1 VIAIIKGISAV
12 IFADSQSKIENCLE
26 SERLRLRDTA
36 FTRSRK
42 LTAKIM
48 LYLIL
53 HRIYTSLQLDLD
65 DFYEGTGCAHVSKQ
79 AFSKAR
85 QQLSPV
91 FVRSFFDFTAETA
104 AKDNTMPNYRG
115 MCLIA
120 IDGSDIALENS
131 AELKETF
138 GCSGSKKDA
147 ATALCS
153 IAYGPLDHIIYDCQI
168 NSYKKD
174 ERDLARL
181 HVKRLDELGLKKS
194 LLLFDR
200 WYPSAEF
207 ISFLLEKG
215 FHFVMRARSK
225 WSLDVDNVKTQGTIT
240 LEHEGRSFSV
250 RVLKIKLPTGET
262 ETLLT
267 SLNQKQLPIR
277 NAAELYFR
285 RWAVE
290 TSYDMLKS
298 KLQLENFSGKTAV
311 SVKQDFYATMYL
323 ANLAACI
330 AAEADEKIAE
340 ADEGKR
346 LKYPRRSSSNRTIH
360 FLRKAFILI
369 LLEPDSKIRDAM
381 LRRIFDSIAE
391 KPVSIVPN
399 RSPARCIPR
408 KKRFYIAKKSVL

>member
-1 VIAIIKGISAV
+1 MEKGIPALIV
-12 IFADSQSKIENCLE
+12 TATQNRIEKCLE
-26 SERLRLRDTA
+26 NAGLRLKDTA

-42 LTAKIM
+42 LTAKMM

-85 QQLSPV
+85 QQLNPE
-91 FVRSFFDFTAETA
+91 FLRSFFDLTAEVA
-104 AKDNTMPNYRG
+104 AKNDTIPTYRG
-115 MCLIA
+115 MRLIA

-131 AELKETF
+131 AELKESF

-153 IAYGPLDHIIYDCQI
+153 TAYGPLDHIIYDCRI
-168 NSYKKD
+168 DSYKKD
-174 ERDLARL
+174 ERDLACL
-181 HVKRLDELGLKKS
+181 HVERLEELGLKKS

-207 ISFLLEKG
+207 IAFLLRKG
-215 FHFVMRARSK
+215 FHFVMRVRSK
-225 WSLDVDNVKTQGTIT
+225 WGLDVDNVKIQGMIT
-240 LEHEGRSFSV
+240 LEHEGNSFSV
-250 RVLKIKLPTGET
+250 RVLKVKLPTGET

-277 NAAELYFR
+277 MAAELYFK

-290 TSYDMLKS
+290 TSYDLLKS
-298 KLQLENFSGKTAV
+298 KLQLENFSGKTV
-311 SVKQDFYATMYL
+311 ISVKQDFYATMYL
-323 ANLAACI
+323 ANLASFI

-340 ADEGKR
+340 TDAGKN
-346 LKYPRRSSSNRTIH
+346 LKYKRRSSSNRTIH
-360 FLRKAFILI
+360 FLRKAFIR
-369 LLEPDSKIRDAM
+369 LLFEPDKDIRDAM
-381 LRRIFDSIAE
+381 LQRIVDAISE
-391 KPVSIVPN
+391 KPVPIVPN
-399 RSPARCIPR
+399 RSPVRGIPR
-408 KKRFYIAKKSVL
+408 KKRFHMAKKSVL